1 MQRNIKVLVVEE
13 NKLPYEKTI
22 KNTLQAKQELVG
34 GFIEYTYVLDDD
46 SVALVCNEEGKL
58 MGLEL
63 NRDIGYDVIAG
74 PFFIVGYDDS
84 GEDRS
89 LTNEQ
94 LEKYKNRFGKESI
107 EKTKEI
113 VSKIIL
119 EKNLE
124 M

>member
-1 MQRNIKVLVVEE
+1 MQRNIKVLVVEP

-22 KNTLQAKQELVG
+22 KNTLQTKQDLVG
-34 GFIEYTYVLDDD
+34 GLIEYTYMLDDD

-89 LTNEQ
+89 LTDGQ

-119 EKNLE
+119 ERNLE

>member
-1 MQRNIKVLVVEE
+1 MQRNIKVLVVEA

-34 GFIEYTYVLDDD
+34 GLIEYTYVLDDD

-89 LTNEQ
+89 LTDEQ

-119 EKNLE
+119 ERNLE

>member
-1 MQRNIKVLVVEE
+1 MQRNIKVLVVEP
-13 NKLPYEKTI
+13 NKLPYEKII
-22 KNTLQAKQELVG
+22 KNTLQEKQEVVG
-34 GFIEYTYVLDDD
+34 GLIEYTYMLDDD

-89 LTNEQ
+89 LTDEQ

-119 EKNLE
+119 ERNLE